1 MKQRK
6 APVGAIEVTMASEEF
21 NTLLAVLDEIIVCGA
36 DTKLGFFAKRLKEKM
51 LRYSRRFIHRNT
63 RKSVTYFFENEA
75 ALLIKLL
82 AFYCNAVGIIGENY
96 YDQIGKE
103 IATNGKEEI

>member
-21 NTLLAVLDEIIVCGA
+21 NTLLAVLDEIIVCGV
-36 DTKLGFFAKRLKEKM
+36 DTKLGFYAKRLKEKM
-51 LRYSRRFIHRNT
+51 IRYSRRFIHRNT

-103 IATNGKEEI
+103 IATNGKEEM